1 MGSLLDT
8 IKAVAKTVR
17 SERRPN
23 ERNERNEKTPSPKPR
38 EPFSAVWTPEDWRVY
53 YLERAAIREYDGGL
67 TRAEADRR
75 AWRETAN
82 RWWHEHG
89 FRAPPG
95 ICCGCAKPVSLAEA
109 IPLPHEQRAH
119 DADCVAAFGRRWL
132 REAAEAL
139 ARFGIPAPAGYGPDE
154 K

>member
-1 MGSLLDT
+1 MSSKWGEAARAALQARFL
-8 IKAVAKTVR
+8 
-17 SERRPN
+17 SE
-23 ERNERNEKTPSPKPR
+23 PR
-38 EPFSAVWTPEDWRVY
+38 ANSANSANRWTPEDWRVY

-89 FRAPPG
+89 FRAPTG

-119 DADCVAAFGRRWL
+119 NADCVAAFGRRWL
-132 REAAEAL
+132 KEAAEAL
-139 ARFGIPAPAGYGPDE
+139 AQFGIPAPQGYSPE
-154 K
+154 